1 MRSAPI
7 ELIEKN
13 ILKDKDAI
21 RKRQLER
28 AAIEA
33 ELSERVSYTLY
44 TQAHVHIEMDLR
56 FFYQLTTELL
66 IHV

>member
-1 MRSAPI
+1 MRSAPT

-33 ELSERVSYTLY
+33 ELSQRVSC
-44 TQAHVHIEMDLR
+44 
-56 FFYQLTTELL
+56 
-66 IHV
+66 